1 MMPMMPTLKV
11 SDLTTT
17 PGGRYAACG
26 PYSGE
31 WFRDEYLIP
40 CLERYGDQFILDLD
54 GVMGYAL
61 SWLEE
66 VFGGAVRRGVNV
78 EHLETVVAN
87 AICQDESAY
96 IDEIR
101 GLMYDMTSR
110 YAHKNYFE

>member
-1 MMPMMPTLKV
+1 MTIPTLKV

-17 PGGRYAACG
+17 PGGRYKVNG
-26 PYSGE
+26 PGSGE

-61 SWLEE
+61 FWLEE
-66 VFGGAVRRGVNV
+66 VFGGAVRKGVNI
-78 EHLETVVAN
+78 EHLENVVVT
-87 AICQDESAY
+87 AICEDCPAY
-96 IDEIR
+96 IDEIK
-101 GLMYDMTSR
+101 GLMYDQSSR